1 MGLFIVFEGIE
12 GCGKTTQISR
22 AGDFLKQQNLPFIIT
37 REPGGTPIGDEIRK
51 ILLSSKNTDIIPLT
65 ELLLYTASKV
75 QHLQQII
82 NPALS
87 SGTMVLCDRFF
98 DATVAYQGYGE
109 GILLPLIEKVHSM
122 FLPGLAPDLTILLD
136 CSAELGLNRSRRRI
150 RLEGKEQAEG
160 RFEDKEL
167 TFHERVREG
176 YLQLARREPERF
188 RIVDAGL
195 AVDAVHEKIC
205 SNITEK
211 LREKGY
217 AV

>member
-12 GCGKTTQISR
+12 GCGKTTQISLT
-22 AGDFLKQQNLPFIIT
+22 GNFLKQHNLPFIIT

-82 NPALS
+82 QPALS
-87 SGTMVLCDRFF
+87 SGSIVLCDRFF

-109 GILLPLIEKVHSM
+109 GLPLALLEKVHGL
-122 FLPGLAPDLTILLD
+122 FLHGLAPDLTILLD
-136 CSAELGLNRSRRRI
+136 CAADLGLNRSRRRI
-150 RLEGKEQAEG
+150 QLEGKEQAEG
-160 RFEDKEL
+160 RFEEKEL
-167 TFHERVREG
+167 AFHERIREG
-176 YLQLARREPERF
+176 YLQLARREPQRF
-188 RIVDAGL
+188 HIIDAGL
-195 AVDAVHEKIC
+195 PVADAQQKIC
-205 SNITEK
+205 SCLTEK
-211 LREKGY
+211 LKEKGY

>member
-22 AGDFLKQQNLPFIIT
+22 AGYFLQQKHLPFIIT

-51 ILLSSKNTDIIPLT
+51 ILLSAKNTDIVPLT

-75 QHLQQII
+75 QHLQQVIH
-82 NPALS
+82 PALS
-87 SGTMVLCDRFF
+87 SGSTVLCDRFF

-109 GILLPLIEKVHSM
+109 GIPLALIEKVHGL
-122 FLPGLAPDLTILLD
+122 FLQGLAPDVTILLD
-136 CSAELGLNRSRRRI
+136 CPAELGLNRSRLRN

-167 TFHERVREG
+167 AFHERIREG

-188 RIVDAGL
+188 RVVDAGL
-195 AVDAVHEKIC
+195 SMEQVREKIC
-205 SNITEK
+205 ACVTEK
-211 LREKGY
+211 LREKGH

>member
-22 AGDFLKQQNLPFIIT
+22 AGDFLKQQKLPFIIT

-82 NPALS
+82 NPALN

-122 FLPGLAPDLTILLD
+122 FLPDLAPDLTILLD
-136 CSAELGLNRSRRRI
+136 CSAELGLNRSRHRI

-195 AVDAVHEKIC
+195 SVDEVHEKIC

>member
-82 NPALS
+82 NPALN

-122 FLPGLAPDLTILLD
+122 FLPDLAPDLTILLD

-195 AVDAVHEKIC
+195 SVDKVHEKIC
-205 SNITEK
+205 SCITEK